1 MNTNEVFSKKLKT
14 ILELKK
20 IKPSELSKMT
30 GIPKSGISQYLS
42 GKIVPKYQNLDKI
55 AKALNVSTIWFMQ

>member
-1 MNTNEVFSKKLKT
+1 MNINEIFSKKLKEV
-14 ILELKK
+14 LRLKK

-42 GKIVPKYQNLDKI
+42 GKIVPKYQNLHKI
-55 AKALNVSTIWFMQ
+55 AKALDISAIWVMQ

>member
-1 MNTNEVFSKKLKT
+1 MNTNEIFSKKLKFA
-14 ILELKK
+14 LKVK
-20 IKPSELSKMT
+20 EIKPSELSKIT

-55 AKALNVSTIWFMQ
+55 AKALNVSAIWFMQ

>member
-20 IKPSELSKMT
+20 LKPSEFSRIT

>member
-1 MNTNEVFSKKLKT
+1 MNTNEIFSKKLKA
-14 ILELKK
+14 ILEIKK
-20 IKPSELSKMT
+20 IKPNELSIMT

>member
-1 MNTNEVFSKKLKT
+1 MNTNEIFSKKLKFA
-14 ILELKK
+14 LKVK
-20 IKPSELSKMT
+20 EIKPSELSKIT

-55 AKALNVSTIWFMQ
+55 AKALNVSAIWFMK